1 MKKLALCLLVL
12 TNITIVSYAED
23 LPKQIGTLR
32 QKTLS
37 EVKNDLAIGCETL
50 DRDYAD
56 YQKYKEYLEPLGM
69 RYIRLQAGWAK
80 TEKVEG
86 VYDFAWL
93 DSIINDA
100 VSRGLEP
107 WLELSY
113 GNPIYPGG
121 GTIFL
126 NGGWPTSKVAI
137 EAWLRWVKASAERY
151 KGKVRQWEIWNEPD
165 NTVRYNN
172 ADPAGIVDLTI
183 ATARIIKSVDPDAK
197 IAAFGLAVPRYAA
210 YAEPIIFDLA
220 KKLKANNEEHLIDWI
235 TYHGYQY
242 IPEETYFI
250 DGVALRNTLK
260 RCNYD
265 VAIWQGESGAPS
277 VGYMGGA
284 LAEYSWTEQT
294 QAKWD
299 IRKMMNDHGNGVR
312 TSIFSIA
319 DMNYG
324 KKDEIKVKNFKGIL
338 ATRASNKVSR
348 PKIAY
353 HAIRNFVSVFDNLD
367 KVCDKSGIEVSAPI
381 YNANSMP
388 LYYLFED
395 NETAMQSLVIWQG
408 GNVPIYCECQ
418 NCAEITIEKFNCKEP
433 VCVDLLTGVIYDL
446 PYRKLGKRFKFNN
459 APYYDSPILICD
471 KSLLEVQALK

>member
-1 MKKLALCLLVL
+1 MKKVSLCLLALAIFASCAVR
-12 TNITIVSYAED
+12 S
-23 LPKQIGTLR
+23 PQQIGTLR

-37 EVKNDLAIGCETL
+37 EVQNDLAIGCETL

-80 TEKVEG
+80 TEKAKG

-93 DSIINDA
+93 DTIIDDA

-107 WLELSY
+107 WVELSY

-126 NGGWPTSKVAI
+126 NGGWPTSEVAI
-137 EAWLRWVKASAERY
+137 DAWLRWTKASVERY
-151 KGKVRQWEIWNEPD
+151 KGKVHQWEIWNEPD

-172 ADPAGIVDLTI
+172 ADPKSIVDLTI
-183 ATARIIKSVDPDAK
+183 ATARVIKSVDPDAK
-197 IAAFGLAVPRYAA
+197 IAAFGLAVPRYEV
-210 YAEPIIFDLA
+210 YAEAIISDLA
-220 KKLKANNEEHLIDWI
+220 AKLKANNEEHLIDWI
-235 TYHGYQY
+235 TYHGYHY
-242 IPEETYFI
+242 VPEDTYFI
-250 DGVALRNTLK
+250 DGVALRNVIE
-260 RCNYD
+260 RCD
-265 VAIWQGESGAPS
+265 LDIAIWQGESGAPS
-277 VGYMGGA
+277 AGYMGGA

-299 IRKMMNDHGNGVR
+299 VRKMMNDHGNGVR

-324 KKDEIKVKNFKGIL
+324 TKDEIKIKNLKGIL

-381 YNANSMP
+381 YNANSKP

-395 NETAMQSLVIWQG
+395 NETALQSLVVWRG
-408 GNVPIYCECQ
+408 GEVPIYCECE
-418 NCAEITIEKFNCKEP
+418 NCAEIVIENFNCNEP
-433 VCVDLLTGVIYDL
+433 VCVDILTGVVYEL
-446 PYRKLGKRFKFNN
+446 PHCKLGKNFKFKNT
-459 APYYDSPILICD
+459 PYYDSPIVICD
-471 KSLLEVQALK
+471 RSLIGVEMKAER

>member
-1 MKKLALCLLVL
+1 MKKLALCLLVF
-12 TNITIVSYAED
+12 TTFAAYAERV
-23 LPKQIGTLR
+23 PKQIGTLH

-56 YQKYKEYLEPLGM
+56 YNKYKEYLEPLGM

-80 TEKVEG
+80 TEKIEG

-93 DSIINDA
+93 DAIINDA

-137 EAWLRWVKASAERY
+137 EAWMRWVKASAERY
-151 KGKVRQWEIWNEPD
+151 KGKVHQWEIWNEPD

-172 ADPAGIVDLTI
+172 ADPKSIVDLTI
-183 ATARIIKSVDPDAK
+183 ATARVIKSIDPDAK

-210 YAEPIIFDLA
+210 YTEPIIFDLA

-242 IPEETYFI
+242 VPEDTYFI

-260 RCNYD
+260 RCNLN

-324 KKDEIKVKNFKGIL
+324 KKDEIKVKNLKGIL

-367 KVCDKSGIEVSAPI
+367 KVCDKSGIEVSAPVQS
-381 YNANSMP
+381 AKSKP

-395 NETAMQSLVIWQG
+395 SETAMQSLVVWQG
-408 GNVPIYCECQ
+408 GDVPIYSECK
-418 NCAEITIEKFNCKEP
+418 NCAEITIDAFNCKEP

-446 PYRKLGKRFKFNN
+446 PHRKLGKKFKFKNV
-459 APYYDSPILICD
+459 PYYDSPIVICD
-471 KSLLEVQALK
+471 RSLISVE